1 MNVESNHRK
10 QTHNLKVVGSS
21 AGAAR
26 HCLVKQRQANGT
38 KRLTVNPTTENKNV
52 KLGLVRLERR

>member
-1 MNVESNHRK
+1 MKLRRIYYSRS
-10 QTHNLKVVGSS
+10 HNLKVVGSS